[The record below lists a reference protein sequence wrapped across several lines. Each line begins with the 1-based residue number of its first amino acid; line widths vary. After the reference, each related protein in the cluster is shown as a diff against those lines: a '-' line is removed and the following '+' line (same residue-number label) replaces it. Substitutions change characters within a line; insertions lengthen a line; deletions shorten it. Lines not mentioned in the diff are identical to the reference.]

1 MLRLGGV
8 GRIGFYILIGKQ
20 GFPLPPPPGE
30 GFSERNQDL
39 RETKSLKGKGKM

>member
-20 GFPLPPPPGE
+20 GSPLPP